1 VADEQSGLARAGD
14 LEPLA
19 GQVVTAGAP
28 RSVRDVDAGF
38 WDDQRARDAAVW
50 FWLQSFRSQHTRD
63 AYRRDIGMWFASCD
77 ARSVPVNDARRN
89 DVDGWRDEMDAVG
102 LAAATIHRRLAAVSS
117 FYAYW
122 LDEDVVER
130 NPAANVRRP
139 PRSREP
145 TSITLTAQQAR
156 QLLGYVDGLADTRP
170 SVIVRLLAE
179 TGMRIGELLGARVE
193 DLAMDDGHYILRVT
207 RKGGRAQALP
217 VAPTTRHRIAGHLA
231 GRAEGY
237 IVQAHR
243 RRRESAS
250 GGKLDRWYVWDLLRR
265 VAREAGLPDEVVG
278 SLHPHV
284 FRASCATI
292 AAAAGEPLVEIQR
305 LLGHADPRTTDGY
318 IGRTR
323 ALAASPAYRV
333 AALIAPGQADA
344 PGPEGT

>member
-1 VADEQSGLARAGD
+1 MTD
-14 LEPLA
+14 LVP
-19 GQVVTAGAP
+19 VVTGRVVPAAP
-28 RSVRDVDAGF
+28 PASVRDVDAGF
-38 WDDQRARDAAVW
+38 WHDPAARDAAVW
-50 FWLQSFRSQHTRD
+50 FWVQSFGSAHTRD
-63 AYRRDIGMWFASCD
+63 AYRRDVGGWFAYCD
-77 ARSVPVNDARRN
+77 ARGVPVDDARRN
-89 DVDGWRDEMDAVG
+89 DVDGWRDELAAAG

-122 LDEDVVER
+122 VDEDVVER

-145 TSITLTAQQAR
+145 TSITLTARQAR

-170 SVIVRLLAE
+170 TVIVRLLAE
-179 TGMRIGELLGARVE
+179 TGMRVGELLGARVE
-193 DLAMDDGHYILRVT
+193 DLAMDDGHHILRIT
-207 RKGGRAQALP
+207 RKGGRGQALP
-217 VAPTTRHRIAGHLA
+217 VAPTTRHRITLHLA
-231 GRAEGY
+231 GRTEGY
-237 IVQAHR
+237 IVQAR
-243 RRRESAS
+243 RPRRESAS

-323 ALAASPAYRV
+323 GLAASPAYHV
-333 AALIAPGQADA
+333 AALIAPDQADT

>member
-1 VADEQSGLARAGD
+1 VVLVA
-14 LEPLA
+14 
-19 GQVVTAGAP
+19 VVRIAAP
-28 RSVRDVDAGF
+28 RN
-38 WDDQRARDAAVW
+38 
-50 FWLQSFRSQHTRD
+50 
-63 AYRRDIGMWFASCD
+63 AYRRDIGGWFAYCD
-77 ARSVPVNDARRN
+77 ARGIPVNDARRN
-89 DVDGWRDEMDAVG
+89 DIDGWWDEIAAAG
-102 LAAATIHRRLAAVSS
+102 RAAATIHHRLAAVSS

-139 PRSREP
+139 QRSREP

-179 TGMRIGELLGARVE
+179 TGMRVGELLGARVE
-193 DLAMDDGHYILRVT
+193 DLAIDEGHYILHVT

-217 VAPTTRHRIAGHLA
+217 VVPTTRHRIAGHLA

-237 IVQAHR
+237 IVQAR
-243 RRRESAS
+243 RPRRESAS
-250 GGKLDRWYVWDLLRR
+250 GGKLDHWYVWDLLRR
-265 VAREAGLPDEVVG
+265 VAREAGLPDEVVANM
-278 SLHPHV
+278 HPHA
-284 FRASCATI
+284 FRASSATI

-305 LLGHADPRTTDGY
+305 LPGHAGPRTTDGH

-333 AALIAPGQADA
+333 AALIGPGQADA

>member
-1 VADEQSGLARAGD
+1 VSSD
-14 LEPLA
+14 LVPVV
-19 GQVVTAGAP
+19 GQVVPAVQPG
-28 RSVRDVDAGF
+28 SVREVDAGF
-38 WDDQRARDAAVW
+38 WHDPGARDAAVW
-50 FWLQSFRSQHTRD
+50 FWVQSFQSTHTRD
-63 AYRRDIGMWFASCD
+63 AYRRDVGGWFAYCD
-77 ARSVPVNDARRN
+77 ARGVPVDDARRN
-89 DVDGWRDEMDAVG
+89 DVDGWRDELAAAG

-122 LDEDVVER
+122 VDEDVVER

-139 PRSREP
+139 PHSREP
-145 TSITLTAQQAR
+145 ASITLTARQAR
-156 QLLGYVDGLADTRP
+156 QLLGYVDDLADTRP

-179 TGMRIGELLGARVE
+179 TGMRVGELLGARAE
-193 DLAMDDGHYILRVT
+193 DLAMDDGHYILRIT
-207 RKGGRAQALP
+207 RKGGRKQALP
-217 VAPTTRHRIAGHLA
+217 VAPTTRHRIALHLT
-231 GRAEGY
+231 GRTEGY
-237 IVQAHR
+237 IVQAR
-243 RRRESAS
+243 RPRRESAS

-323 ALAASPAYRV
+323 GLAASPAYRV

-344 PGPEGT
+344 PSTEEK

>member
-1 VADEQSGLARAGD
+1 MTD
-14 LEPLA
+14 LVPVID
-19 GQVVTAGAP
+19 GQVVPAARP
-28 RSVRDVDAGF
+28 ASARDVDADF
-38 WDDQRARDAAVW
+38 WHDPVARDAAVW
-50 FWLQSFRSQHTRD
+50 FWLQSFASPHTRD
-63 AYRRDIGMWFASCD
+63 AYRRDIARWFAYCD
-77 ARSVPVNDARRN
+77 GRCIPVGDARRN
-89 DVDGWRDEMDAVG
+89 DVDGWRDEM
-102 LAAATIHRRLAAVSS
+102 AAAGRAAASIHRRLAAASS

-122 LDEDVVER
+122 LDEDVVQR

-139 PRSREP
+139 SRSREP

-156 QLLGYVDGLADTRP
+156 QLIGYVDGLPDTRP

-179 TGMRIGELLGARVE
+179 AGLRVGELLGARVE
-193 DLAMDDGHYILRVT
+193 DLAMDDGHHILRVT

-217 VAPTTRHRIAGHLA
+217 VAPTTRHRIAEHLA

-243 RRRESAS
+243 PRPVS
-250 GGKLDRWYVWDLLRR
+250 GSDGKLDRWYIWDLLRR
-265 VAREAGLPDEVVG
+265 VAREAGLPDEVTTN
-278 SLHPHV
+278 LHPHV

-305 LLGHADPRTTDGY
+305 LLGHADPRTTTGY

-333 AALIAPGQADA
+333 AALIAPD
-344 PGPEGT
+344 